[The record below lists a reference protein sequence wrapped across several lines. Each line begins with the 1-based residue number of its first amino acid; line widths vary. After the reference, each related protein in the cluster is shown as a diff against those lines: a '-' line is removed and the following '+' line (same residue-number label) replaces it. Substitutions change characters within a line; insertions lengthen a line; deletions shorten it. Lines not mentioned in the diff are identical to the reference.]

1 MNGRL
6 RGVPNHNP
14 PGELAAF
21 CLSLLY
27 LICYGPPFC
36 LDLLSPVATRLL
48 FKGIEK
54 VAAFRISISE
64 LCCVHGC
71 VDLEARGISGDL
83 PFSAMALERLETS
96 ISMRATEVFRRGGRR
111 GDRPSVTFVGHFFTV
126 KSVTPHLQYVCKLWR
141 RSAHLLAAF
150 TP

>member
-54 VAAFRISISE
+54 VAAFHISISE
-64 LCCVHGC
+64 LW
-71 VDLEARGISGDL
+71 LARGVDRTFGRLSQGLLRCGRSPACLNLVISSGKRGSL
-83 PFSAMALERLETS
+83 PRRSGFKVPPFAPFRAYRRS
-96 ISMRATEVFRRGGRR
+96 IGTTFGLLFAQA
-111 GDRPSVTFVGHFFTV
+111 RPSSTCR
-126 KSVTPHLQYVCKLWR
+126 SLQTGVCK
-141 RSAHLLAAF
+141 
-150 TP
+150 